1 MTMEFGG
8 LTPLIQVF
16 DMPASMRFYCDVL
29 GFRVVETNAGEPP
42 YDWMLLQRNN
52 DEIMLNTMYEADD
65 RPPATD
71 PARTAPRSARRPR
84 SPLAPIVRLGA
95 ESAAGDGTM
104 LD

>member
-29 GFRVVETNAGEPP
+29 GFRVIETNAGEPP

-65 RPPATD
+65 RPPAPD
-71 PARTAPRSARRPR
+71 PARTAARINRHRSRTTA
-84 SPLAPIVRLGA
+84 
-95 ESAAGDGTM
+95 
-104 LD
+104 